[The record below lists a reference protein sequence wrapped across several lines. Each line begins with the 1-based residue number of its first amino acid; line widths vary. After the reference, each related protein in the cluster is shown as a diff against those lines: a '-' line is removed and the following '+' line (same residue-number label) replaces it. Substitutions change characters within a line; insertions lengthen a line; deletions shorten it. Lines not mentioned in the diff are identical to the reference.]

1 MDDYLISLNN
11 ILLKE
16 VLEIDDFF
24 DNLPKITF
32 EMITSVTYANLI
44 IEINHNEKKIN
55 VYKKENK

>member
-11 ILLKE
+11 ILFEE

-24 DNLPKITF
+24 DNLPKTTF

-55 VYKKENK
+55 VYKKENE